1 MPWRRSLQ
9 SPQRFLQLLPLP
21 AASFDR
27 HCCCYRVY
35 LKAPLIYPL
44 LPRLPRLRSSVSS
57 SPRARSLL
65 GLRGGGAA
73 AALPQQILL
82 SFLPF
87 DPGGKCSTAEWV
99 PQGKETPQPP
109 RQSPALRREAPPLP
123 KQAGHA
129 PPPRRSLGRGE
140 GEDRT
145 LEAFAG
151 RVNPPTPPPLLL
163 PLAPP
168 SIIHQNNQAATGSV
182 SWFDIS
188 FLLLPPLPFHEG

>member
-1 MPWRRSLQ
+1 MRPGREESGRCLSGCLVPRMGEVSELHSQRLKNKNTRGTEMPWRRSLQ
-9 SPQRFLQLLPLP
+9 SPQRFLQLLPPP

-99 PQGKETPQPP
+99 PKGKETPQPP

-129 PPPRRSLGRGE
+129 PPPRRQK
-140 GEDRT
+140 
-145 LEAFAG
+145 
-151 RVNPPTPPPLLL
+151 V
-163 PLAPP
+163 
-168 SIIHQNNQAATGSV
+168 
-182 SWFDIS
+182 
-188 FLLLPPLPFHEG
+188 